1 MSISAALVTGGA
13 GFVGAAI
20 VQSLNARHPE
30 CRITVL
36 DIRLPP
42 QQDRIPDVA
51 YYRADVT
58 SAEETS
64 EALDQIRPQVVIHT
78 AGVVPPLSARYSRVD
93 DARVFA
99 INVEGTR
106 NVLAASRAVG
116 VVAFVLT
123 SSCTVV
129 TDALDFELR
138 NVDERL
144 PRFTRSLSYG
154 ESKAEAER
162 IVLEGSDEFLP
173 ACAIRP
179 SVIFGLGD
187 PNCLPTMYACIA
199 RRETPFIIGSGDNL
213 YDFTFIDNV
222 ADAHIL
228 AAENLLSS
236 GTAVGEAFFITNGEP
251 VFFRDFC
258 LAVWAEFGHLPAFE
272 VRIPE
277 CVAWAAG
284 FALEWVSWLT
294 GKPIGLCRG
303 SVYDALRTR
312 YLNID
317 KARKMLGYTPR
328 VGLAEGVHLACQA
341 YRKEL
346 EQMAALNQPKA
357 KTALPSSFLR
367 GLLARASALV
377 GHRDHLS

>member
-20 VQSLNARHPE
+20 VQSLNAKHPE

-42 QQDRIPDVA
+42 QQDRIADVA

-78 AGVVPPLSARYSRVD
+78 AGVVPPLSARYSRAS
-93 DARVFA
+93 DARIFT

-106 NVLAASRAVG
+106 NVMAASRAVG
-116 VVAFVLT
+116 VSAFVLT

-129 TDALDFELR
+129 TDALDFELH

-144 PRFTRSLSYG
+144 PRFTQSLSYG
-154 ESKAEAER
+154 ESKVSPRRGCVRVSPCRIFLTDARDFQAEAER
-162 IVLEGSDEFLP
+162 IVLEGSDESLP

-179 SVIFGLGD
+179 SVTFGLGD

-222 ADAHIL
+222 ADAHVL
-228 AAENLLSS
+228 ATENLLSS
-236 GTAVGEAFFITNGEP
+236 GTAAGEAFFITNGEP

-277 CVAWAAG
+277 CVAWGAG
-284 FALEWVSWLT
+284 FALEWISWLT

-317 KARKMLGYTPR
+317 KARKTLGYMPR
-328 VGLAEGVHLACQA
+328 VGLAEGLHLACQVGS
-341 YRKEL
+341 L
-346 EQMAALNQPKA
+346 ESVVRALREA
-357 KTALPSSFLR
+357 
-367 GLLARASALV
+367 V
-377 GHRDHLS
+377 Y

>member
-154 ESKAEAER
+154 ESK
-162 IVLEGSDEFLP
+162 
-173 ACAIRP
+173 
-179 SVIFGLGD
+179 
-187 PNCLPTMYACIA
+187 
-199 RRETPFIIGSGDNL
+199 
-213 YDFTFIDNV
+213 
-222 ADAHIL
+222 
-228 AAENLLSS
+228 
-236 GTAVGEAFFITNGEP
+236 VGP
-251 VFFRDFC
+251 
-258 LAVWAEFGHLPAFE
+258 
-272 VRIPE
+272 
-277 CVAWAAG
+277 
-284 FALEWVSWLT
+284 
-294 GKPIGLCRG
+294 
-303 SVYDALRTR
+303 
-312 YLNID
+312 
-317 KARKMLGYTPR
+317 
-328 VGLAEGVHLACQA
+328 
-341 YRKEL
+341 
-346 EQMAALNQPKA
+346 
-357 KTALPSSFLR
+357 
-367 GLLARASALV
+367 
-377 GHRDHLS
+377 